1 MFHVKPK
8 EILKKEQAKLD
19 RIRWHAQ
26 LVRDLKAYKL
36 YDFVQEHRFHAIRQF
51 RFDIAFV
58 DRKLAIEI
66 DGGIW
71 LDKGGHQTG
80 TGYQNDRDKDEL
92 ALLDGWRVYRVTPK
106 MVKSGRAVQTIEK
119 LLIN

>member
-8 EILKKEQAKLD
+8 EVLKKEQAKLD

-36 YDFVQEHRFHAIRQF
+36 LDFVEEYKFHDKRKF

-58 DRKLAIEI
+58 DRKLGIEI

-71 LDKGGHQTG
+71 LEKGGHQTG
-80 TGYQNDRDKDEL
+80 VGYQNDRDKDEL
-92 ALLDGWRVYRVTPK
+92 ALLDGWRVYRATPS